1 MVLAVPAVLTPLLSA
16 SGMVLPAL
24 RDARLHAA
32 LAAVYYS
39 TGSIELAEDELQR
52 ADAIDP
58 LWGVPA
64 DVEQNARW
72 PPALSD
78 AYRRMIS
85 MS

>member
-1 MVLAVPAVLTPLLSA
+1 MKKALVQLRGVVRKTPNYGEA
-16 SGMVLPAL
+16 
-24 RDARLHAA
+24 HAA